1 MRLIL
6 EHGPTAIQAPS
17 GPHTVGG
24 GDGGLA
30 APAASFVV
38 ECPQQFVG
46 RIIGTGG
53 ATIRELQVT

>member
-1 MRLIL
+1 M

-24 GDGGLA
+24 GDGGPA

-53 ATIRELQVT
+53 ATIRELQVR